1 MRWFYNRLIFLIIT
15 TKKMKNTYLILS
27 VIFLSFTQIILSQNN
42 EEYSAL
48 NKNSGKSLT
57 ERNLAINILLAA
69 NNSTNNNVK
78 TDLSKNKTGAV
89 IIQQIGNY
97 NQTLL
102 NVQSDLS
109 SVNVNQNGDNNEYN
123 LIKDAKTITAS
134 IYQNGINNTI
144 NDYSYRTNYNVN
156 TEMLQNGNNQNI
168 KSIGTNS
175 ISKDL
180 KVSQSG
186 NGASVIIIN
195 NLN

>member
-1 MRWFYNRLIFLIIT
+1 
-15 TKKMKNTYLILS
+15 MKNTYLILS